1 MSDSRITRLAAL
13 KRKVEY
19 RKWQVETGR
28 LISEIQRLD
37 DRINQVDALKT
48 IYQNHLEKIKP
59 FMAAAGLEV
68 LERDGFWEDDLDGEP
83 VTTTVDGRDCVFV
96 KRDEDGTLKC
106 AIENAYH
113 AGALELN
120 KPISCHLYP
129 IRITKTKMGDALNY
143 DRWDICSDACSLG
156 EALKIPVYQFLKE
169 PLIRKYGSEWY
180 EALDQGVRE

>member
-1 MSDSRITRLAAL
+1 MIIVDDVLVSDDLIEKSFVCNL
-13 KRKVEY
+13 KKCKGACCEEGDY
-19 RKWQVETGR
+19 GAPLNLE
-28 LISEIQRLD
+28 EIEF
-37 DRINQVDALKT
+37 
-48 IYQNHLEKIKP
+48 YQIHLEKIKP
-59 FMAAAGLEV
+59 FMAPAGLEV
-68 LERDGFWEDDLDGEP
+68 LEKDGFWEDDLDGEP
-83 VTTTVDGRDCVFV
+83 VTTTVRGRDCVFV

-106 AIENAYH
+106 SIENAYH
-113 AGALELN
+113 AGALEYN

-169 PLIRKYGSEWY
+169 PLIRKYGSDWY

>member
-1 MSDSRITRLAAL
+1 MIIVDDVLVSDDLIEKSFVCDL
-13 KRKVEY
+13 KKCKGACCEEGDY
-19 RKWQVETGR
+19 GAPLDLE
-28 LISEIQRLD
+28 EIEF
-37 DRINQVDALKT
+37 
-48 IYQNHLEKIKP
+48 YQNHLEKIKP

-169 PLIRKYGSEWY
+169 PLIRKYGSDWY